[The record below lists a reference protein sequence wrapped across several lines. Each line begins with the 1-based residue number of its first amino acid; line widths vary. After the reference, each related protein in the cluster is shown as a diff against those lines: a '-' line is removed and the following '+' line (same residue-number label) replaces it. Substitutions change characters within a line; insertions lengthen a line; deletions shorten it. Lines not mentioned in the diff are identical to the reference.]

1 MPEETNIE
9 SRNINAIEKDV
20 NTVLNRMGGDNAKD
34 RVARNS
40 INDLMKEEYD
50 KFVQDQKQAYLDS
63 LNSKRE
69 QEAKD
74 NNREFKKLGF
84 DDLDAMQIIE
94 ADNYRFSD
102 EEKKKYLESTFD
114 KTKEIIYA
122 RNDYLN
128 GDLITK
134 DGGTRQE
141 RKDNGV
147 ISQLKKLEEELARYQ
162 EKIDKFD
169 SLTARIDEVQ
179 GQLNSGE
186 ITEEQS
192 KEMLKS
198 LEDEKKQLDVE
209 LAPIDQTRKKVKEL
223 QEKIGNKIR
232 KTISDHE
239 LAKKNA
245 IDVMG
250 LMYGDELVYSL
261 DDGERNIDDIAPKGK
276 LNQEYLDKKNKIL
289 NKVPQEKD
297 ENEDDNSS
305 NDGNEERDLETE
317 EKDNNSAKTTEPNVD
332 QVNNN
337 DVKEEKSDD
346 SDKEEKSNN
355 AEKKV
360 VNGNVVQEVVQPIS
374 YLDLLGYDSS
384 KKLNVSRA
392 EDILNRFL
400 ADENK
405 DNQLEMLKDPEASK
419 VVMDSMK
426 KISKNINP
434 LKCKEIREIQKKL
447 LSTGSLKEQVAMLYE
462 NNGEVTSYE
471 QLKEEYTKGK
481 DGIYN
486 EIEKVKLTK
495 GEDSLEYQDMV
506 DKVNSLKAVMD
517 FEDVAKKNFE
527 KGSWVQGG
535 YNNIKN
541 YYYNGNAKLFLK
553 EPVNNEENTISNSDV
568 ESKQNSNF
576 MIEEYGAQGV
586 YNKSD
591 KEVKEYV
598 EKVRSESLDSLV
610 ADIDAQEKGNNEQR

>member
-506 DKVNSLKAVMD
+506 NSLKAVMD

>member
-1 MPEETNIE
+1 MKQTI
-9 SRNINAIEKDV
+9 I
-20 NTVLNRMGGDNAKD
+20 
-34 RVARNS
+34 
-40 INDLMKEEYD
+40 DL
-50 KFVQDQKQAYLDS
+50 
-63 LNSKRE
+63 
-69 QEAKD
+69 
-74 NNREFKKLGF
+74 
-84 DDLDAMQIIE
+84 
-94 ADNYRFSD
+94 
-102 EEKKKYLESTFD
+102 
-114 KTKEIIYA
+114 IIYA

-179 GQLNSGE
+179 GQLKSGE